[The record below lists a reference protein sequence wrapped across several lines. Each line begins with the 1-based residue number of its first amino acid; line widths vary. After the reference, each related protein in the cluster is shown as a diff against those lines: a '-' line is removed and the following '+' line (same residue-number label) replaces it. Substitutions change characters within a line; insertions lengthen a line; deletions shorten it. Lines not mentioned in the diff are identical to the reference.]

1 MNYNYYKP
9 LPDCIDIMESSIHG
23 RGLFAT
29 ESIPAGLILGIT
41 HVKDD
46 RFKDGLIR
54 TELGG
59 YFNHSD
65 NPNTEVFTF
74 GDIKMLKTLKRIET
88 GEEIT
93 ARYTMYTPIEQK

>member
-1 MNYNYYKP
+1 MSNTYYTP
-9 LPDCIDIMESSIHG
+9 LPKCLDIAKSKIHG

-29 ESIPAGLILGIT
+29 EQIPSGIILGIT
-41 HVKDD
+41 HVEDK

-65 NPNTEVFTF
+65 KPNCEVVTF
-74 GDIKMLKTLKRIET
+74 GDIRMIKTLTILNDGDELTTKYSLYNPET
-88 GEEIT
+88 
-93 ARYTMYTPIEQK
+93 

>member
-1 MNYNYYKP
+1 MDNMSYYTP
-9 LPDCIDIMESSIHG
+9 LPKCLDIAKSKIHG
-23 RGLFAT
+23 RGLIAM
-29 ESIPAGLILGIT
+29 EQIPMGLILGIT
-41 HVKDD
+41 HVEDK

-65 NPNTEVFTF
+65 KPNCEVVTF
-74 GDIKMLKTLKRIET
+74 GDIRMLKTLADIKV

-93 ARYTMYTPIEQK
+93 AKYTLYNPEK

>member
-1 MNYNYYKP
+1 MNNIYYKP
-9 LPDCIDIMESSIHG
+9 LPNCLDIQKSEIHG

-29 ESIPAGLILGIT
+29 EQIPSGLILGIT
-41 HVKDD
+41 HVEDK

-65 NPNTEVFTF
+65 KPNCEVVLF
-74 GDIKMLKTLKRIET
+74 GDIRMLKTLT
-88 GEEIT
+88 EISEGDELT
-93 ARYTMYTPIEQK
+93 SKYTVYNPEK